1 LGRGFF
7 AGILWGAVVGA
18 VMLALASQLTAR
30 REAPVVGAPQQAEL
44 EIPGESEFNRPP
56 PDAEPVLPAGDAAPA
71 AEAPAAVAAP
81 EPVTPPIVADTEPAA
96 APEAVAE
103 TPAPA
108 AAVEVP
114 ETAEIAAPAVEAP
127 AAPEAAPEV
136 VAAPEPDAVV
146 AAVPERSPVEAPAE
160 VAQPAAPAAEEV
172 AAAPAVTEAAPAA
185 VAPAPAPAA
194 PASPPVVLPG
204 AVTPPAAPE
213 AGENRIA
220 LSRAGDAA
228 PAEARVASPVAP
240 GADAAPGAVAEPPVA
255 PAAEAVAVEP
265 PAAPEAPATAESAA
279 EPEVAAPEVAQ
290 LPEPAEAP
298 TGGMTAGTAPTP
310 GFGNA
315 DGVRVNRLPR
325 IGDPEPAAE
334 AAAEAAPEAEAPAD
348 AVLDED
354 VPALVRNAVVFDN
367 PEGRPVVAVVLL
379 HDLAVM
385 PGAETGLDLPVPVSF
400 AVDAGL
406 VEAGA
411 VADAYRA
418 AGREVL
424 LVPTLPP
431 GAAASDV
438 EVALQVNL
446 DVIPEAVAIMDLP
459 EGGFQSER
467 EAVAQVVNAITATG
481 HGLVTFPRGL
491 NMAQQ
496 MADRAG
502 VAARPVFR
510 MLEAGDA
517 DAALRTLDQAA
528 FRARQE
534 GAVILVGE
542 AEPATVEAI
551 RRWAEANPD
560 GEILLGPVSAALGA
574 PQ

>member
-1 LGRGFF
+1 MNITRERTLGRGFF

-18 VMLALASQLTAR
+18 VTLALASQLMAR
-30 REAPVVGAPQQAEL
+30 REVLPASPGQAEL
-44 EIPGESEFNRPP
+44 DVPGESEFNRPP
-56 PDAEPVLPAGDAAPA
+56 PDAAPVLPAGDAAPV
-71 AEAPAAVAAP
+71 AEAPAAVVEP
-81 EPVTPPIVADTEPAA
+81 EPVTPPVVAETEPAA
-96 APEAVAE
+96 APEPVAVA
-103 TPAPA
+103 PVPA
-108 AAVEVP
+108 AEVEAP
-114 ETAEIAAPAVEAP
+114 ETAGVTAPAVEAP
-127 AAPEAAPEV
+127 AVPEAVPEV
-136 VAAPEPDAVV
+136 AEAPAPDAPV
-146 AAVPERSPVEAPAE
+146 AAVPERSPVEAPGE
-160 VAQPAAPAAEEV
+160 VAQPSAPVAEGEAAAPAVAEDAPV
-172 AAAPAVTEAAPAA
+172 AAAPAPAPDAPAL
-185 VAPAPAPAA
+185 
-194 PASPPVVLPG
+194 PPVVLPG

-213 AGENRIA
+213 AGENGIA
-220 LSRAGDAA
+220 LSQAADAA
-228 PAEARVASPVAP
+228 PQAAEVALPVAP
-240 GADAAPGAVAEPPVA
+240 GADAAPGAVAEPPAAPVA
-255 PAAEAVAVEP
+255 EVAVVEP
-265 PAAPEAPATAESAA
+265 PAAPEAPEAAGSAA
-279 EPEVAAPEVAQ
+279 EPEVA
-290 LPEPAEAP
+290 EAP
-298 TGGMTAGTAPTP
+298 SDGGMAAGTAPAP

-325 IGDPEPAAE
+325 IGDEAPAAE
-334 AAAEAAPEAEAPAD
+334 AAVEDAPVEEAAPE
-348 AVLDED
+348 ED

-379 HDLAVM
+379 HDRPVA

-406 VEAGA
+406 VEAGS

-418 AGREVL
+418 GGREVL

-438 EVALQVNL
+438 EVALQVNF

-481 HGLVTFPRGL
+481 HGLVTFPKGL

-496 MADRAG
+496 MAERAG

-510 MLEAGDA
+510 MLEAGDTE
-517 DAALRTLDQAA
+517 AALRTLDQAA

-542 AEPATVEAI
+542 AEPATVEAV

-560 GEILLGPVSAALGA
+560 GEILLAPVSAALGA
-574 PQ
+574 AE

>member
-1 LGRGFF
+1 
-7 AGILWGAVVGA
+7 
-18 VMLALASQLTAR
+18 
-30 REAPVVGAPQQAEL
+30 
-44 EIPGESEFNRPP
+44 
-56 PDAEPVLPAGDAAPA
+56 
-71 AEAPAAVAAP
+71 
-81 EPVTPPIVADTEPAA
+81 
-96 APEAVAE
+96 
-103 TPAPA
+103 
-108 AAVEVP
+108 
-114 ETAEIAAPAVEAP
+114 VEAP
-127 AAPEAAPEV
+127 G
-136 VAAPEPDAVV
+136 
-146 AAVPERSPVEAPAE
+146 E
-160 VAQPAAPAAEEV
+160 VAQPAPPVAEEE
-172 AAAPAVTEAAPAA
+172 AAAPVVTEAAPAA
-185 VAPAPAPAA
+185 VAPAPAPEA
-194 PASPPVVLPG
+194 PASPPVVVPG
-204 AVTPPAAPE
+204 AVTAPAAPE
-213 AGENRIA
+213 AGDNQIA
-220 LSRAGDAA
+220 LSEAADPA
-228 PAEARVASPVAP
+228 PAGARVASPAAP
-240 GADAAPGAVAEPPVA
+240 GADAAPGAVAEPPAA
-255 PAAEAVAVEP
+255 PAAEVVVVEP

-279 EPEVAAPEVAQ
+279 EPEAAAPEVAQ
-290 LPEPAEAP
+290 LPAPADAP
-298 TGGMTAGTAPTP
+298 SGGMAAGTAPAP

-334 AAAEAAPEAEAPAD
+334 AAAEEAVPEEA
-348 AVLDED
+348 VVEED
-354 VPALVRNAVVFDN
+354 VPALVGNAVAFDN

-379 HDLAVM
+379 HDQPVA

-406 VEAGA
+406 VEAGS

-418 AGREVL
+418 GGREVL

-467 EAVAQVVNAITATG
+467 EAVAQVVSAITQTG
-481 HGLVTFPRGL
+481 HGLVTFPKGL

-534 GAVILVGE
+534 GAVILVGR

-560 GEILLGPVSAALGA
+560 GEILLAPVSAALGA
-574 PQ
+574 PE